1 MIGMPVWQS
10 LLFMLPVVF
19 ATALVSS
26 FMRSQEFRTA
36 LRETLRLTILIVLGI
51 AGLSAISFAIHYLFA
66 GGVVWL

>member
-1 MIGMPVWQS
+1 MIGMPIWQS

-26 FMRSQEFRTA
+26 FMRYQEFA
-36 LRETLRLTILIVLGI
+36 VAARETLRLTVLIVLGI
-51 AGLSAISFAIHYLFA
+51 IGLSAVAFALHYLFA